1 MLYLGLEVLSDRD
14 WKFSVSSTQLL
25 SISMDKSWVWGSKNF
40 LYSERLA
47 LECVGFEV
55 CCQCNLL
62 HPRPADVE
70 LFLEVSYFKVDDVQ
84 WVGTASLLQP
94 GGLQGIEQDKLLEVG
109 IQSLKLYVLYVIW
122 TIYRNFHRLLT
133 YSSSI
138 FKTHGNH
145 LLT

>member
-1 MLYLGLEVLSDRD
+1 MLYLELEVLSDRD
-14 WKFSVSSTQLL
+14 WKFSVSSTQLSL

-40 LYSERLA
+40 LYSKRLA
-47 LECVGFEV
+47 LEGVGFEV

-70 LFLEVSYFKVDDVQ
+70 LFLGVSYFKVDDVQ

-122 TIYRNFHRLLT
+122 TIYRI
-133 YSSSI
+133 SI
-138 FKTHGNH
+138 AY
-145 LLT
+145 